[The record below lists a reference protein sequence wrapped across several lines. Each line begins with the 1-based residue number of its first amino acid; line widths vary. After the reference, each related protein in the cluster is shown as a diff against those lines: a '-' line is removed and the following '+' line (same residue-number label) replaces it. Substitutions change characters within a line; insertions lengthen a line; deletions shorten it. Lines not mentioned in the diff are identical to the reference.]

1 MPPLRANEPME
12 NKNHKRLAKLLGH
25 HFKSET
31 YLKQALTH
39 RSAGTPHNER
49 LEYLG
54 DSILN
59 FVISNDLFK
68 RYPDLTEG
76 ELSRLRAH
84 LVKGETLASIASE
97 LGLGDMLYLG
107 GGEIKNNGAARKST
121 LADALEAI
129 FGAVFLDAGFDTC
142 EQVILRIFQ
151 TCLKQHTAETNT
163 KDPKTALQEYMQA
176 QRLPLPTYTLTHTEG
191 EDHKK
196 LFYVSCTADSLNLS
210 EQGTSKTR
218 RGAEQIAALALLA
231 RIKKIKKVGR

>member
-1 MPPLRANEPME
+1 MP
-12 NKNHKRLAKLLGH
+12 NKHYKHLTKQIGYS
-25 HFKSET
+25 FTSEA

-54 DSILN
+54 DSVLN

-97 LGLGDMLYLG
+97 LALGEALYMG
-107 GGEIKNNGAARKST
+107 AGEVKNKGFERKST

-129 FGAVFLDAGFDTC
+129 FGAVFLDGGFDAC
-142 EQVILRIFQ
+142 EQVILSVFDTR
-151 TCLKQHTAETNT
+151 LKQHTAETNT
-163 KDPKTALQEYMQA
+163 KDPKTELQEYMQA
-176 QRLPLPTYTLTHTEG
+176 QKMQLPTYTLTHTEG
-191 EDHKK
+191 DDHSK
-196 LFYVSCTADSLNLS
+196 LFYITCAASSLNLS
-210 EQGTSKTR
+210 EKGVSKTR
-218 RGAEQIAALALLA
+218 RGAEQIAALALLGVL
-231 RIKKIKKVGR
+231 KKNK